1 MKTYFKYIILVFF
14 ALSALNSFAQEKEIE
29 VKVNLEV
36 GSLIKINPCK
46 KGKKEFEGIDV
57 YARNQAYDKKKVNK
71 ETGEGLIEAFFE
83 KNTSIDA
90 KRLPCVMGGHSYK
103 IASLQEFPTPEGI
116 KRVVI
121 CYTTYDL
128 TIIWIDLDK
137 ALEAGEIAL

>member
-14 ALSALNSFAQEKEIE
+14 AFSAFNSFAQEKEIE